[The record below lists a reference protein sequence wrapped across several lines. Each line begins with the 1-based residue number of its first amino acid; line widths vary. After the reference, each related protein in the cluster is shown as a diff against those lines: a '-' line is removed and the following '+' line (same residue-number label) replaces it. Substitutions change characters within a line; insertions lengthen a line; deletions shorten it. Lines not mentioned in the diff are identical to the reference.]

1 MSVYTH
7 KPPAS
12 NKLGLKLD
20 LLTSNSDDVSRS
32 EKDPNSGVSS
42 LTSSLNNLE
51 PNKYSNALVSNR
63 KALMRPDYKTQQQH
77 SGSGK
82 SSLQEKR
89 LNFPLTDFIHLD
101 KFSKICTNKNNKNN
115 TNSSSNC
122 NTVDSNTSFY
132 IKLPERHDF
141 TASTASLIVHVPSL
155 SYVSEQIDDDRSDN
169 DFLRSDISDTHRSRN
184 CPICNILYTDL
195 QQQIDEVQDKRFLS
209 LSAINV
215 NTDTGSIT
223 NNENSSISSSNNN
236 NNNNISN
243 NVNTSRLW
251 DILESFSANSPR
263 NFCYF
268 HQNLSKRFSA
278 SKHISH
284 NKPDV
289 NLTTSLSLPC
299 LTSLDDSSM
308 MITST
313 EFENNNNNH
322 MSYTLTYNKR
332 IENTPSISIENA
344 DQAVTKGNNDDDDNN
359 DSVDAGGNTEQNATT
374 SRMSHETVRIN
385 LLIPNTN
392 KVRKHCQL
400 ENTMKS
406 IRK

>member
-32 EKDPNSGVSS
+32 EKDSNSGLSS

-51 PNKYSNALVSNR
+51 SNKYSNALVSNR
-63 KALMRPDYKTQQQH
+63 KALMRPDYKTQQQQQH

-82 SSLQEKR
+82 SNLQEKR
-89 LNFPLTDFIHLD
+89 LNFPLSDFIHLD
-101 KFSKICTNKNNKNN
+101 KYSKIYTNKNNKNN
-115 TNSSSNC
+115 INSSSNYR
-122 NTVDSNTSFY
+122 NTVDCNTSFH

-169 DFLRSDISDTHRSRN
+169 DFLRSDVSDNNHRSRN

-223 NNENSSISSSNNN
+223 NNENISINCSINS
-236 NNNNISN
+236 NNNISN

-268 HQNLSKRFSA
+268 HQHLSKRFSA

-299 LTSLDDSSM
+299 LTSLDESSM

-313 EFENNNNNH
+313 EFENNNINNNH
-322 MSYTLTYNKR
+322 MSYNLSYNKR
-332 IENTPSISIENA
+332 LENTPSISIENA
-344 DQAVTKGNNDDDDNN
+344 DQAVTKGNNDDVDNS
-359 DSVDAGGNTEQNATT
+359 DIDADRNTEQNATT
-374 SRMSHETVRIN
+374 SKMSNETVNYLYAYIGF
-385 LLIPNTN
+385 
-392 KVRKHCQL
+392 
-400 ENTMKS
+400 
-406 IRK
+406 